1 MIVINVLCEG
11 PTEENF
17 VKKVLSR
24 YFQSMDVIVKARQV
38 TTNRKLKITGGMT
51 TYAKMK
57 NDIELW
63 IKENNRDTFCF
74 HLYTCMFDY
83 YQLPTDF
90 PGFPPEGNESLSKVH
105 YLEDKLA
112 LDLNIA
118 SFLPYIQLH
127 EFEALVFAGLEF
139 LKIDYPGQE
148 RAIKKL
154 EHELQQCNGRPE
166 EVDNGPDTAPSKRLI
181 NALGKYNKTKTG
193 PMIAGM
199 VGVNELK
206 KQCPH
211 FKEWIDKLEQMIKEI
226 R

>member
-1 MIVINVLCEG
+1 MIVVNVLCEG

-17 VKKVLSR
+17 VKKVLAG
-24 YFQSMDVIVKARQV
+24 YFRSADVVVKARQV

-51 TYAKMK
+51 SYAKMK
-57 NDIELW
+57 NDLELW
-63 IKENNRDTFCF
+63 IKENSRDTFCF
-74 HLYTCMFDY
+74 HLYTSMFDY

-90 PGFPPEGNESLSKVH
+90 PGFPPEGNGSLSKVH
-105 YLEDKLA
+105 YLEQKLA

-127 EFEALVFAGLEF
+127 EFEALVFAGLGF

-154 EHELQQCNGRPE
+154 EQELQQCKGQPE
-166 EVDNGPDTAPSKRLI
+166 EVNNGPDTAPSKRLI

-193 PMIAGM
+193 PMVAAM
-199 VGVNELK
+199 VGINELK
-206 KQCPH
+206 TQCPH
-211 FKEWIDKLEQMIKEI
+211 FKEWIDKLEQMIKEL